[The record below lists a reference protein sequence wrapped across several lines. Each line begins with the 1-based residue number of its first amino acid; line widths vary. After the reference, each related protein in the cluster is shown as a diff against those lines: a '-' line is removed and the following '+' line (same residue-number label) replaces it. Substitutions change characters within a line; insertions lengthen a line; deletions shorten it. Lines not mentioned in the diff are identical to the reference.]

1 MMTGPLINR
10 TRSTRG
16 GNNNLVLK
24 VAVPLKSRLRS
35 FHGSKKSAQEKHKQ
49 SEYLES
55 RSPSHTTYTC
65 TSECT
70 REEPEDVVL
79 HTPTARRLDALSSQ
93 PFSFDKRKR
102 HRIMSFSRIS
112 SNKRQSQVRAPHQ
125 SKKCMKK
132 LPPALNGCG
141 VTINSPWE
149 TPCTTQVY
157 SPGFQCHHPTTE
169 MRDDDRMDIIH
180 TVSTDESDLPP
191 AISPAYKFVTI
202 EMAEQ
207 MEAMEALEE
216 FSSFSSSDYDICS
229 DEYMAS
235 HQEIDNTTKKS
246 LKKDKKKK
254 QKGYNHDEDKYS
266 IHMDKYSMHE
276 SHSPSSPNYSMWTSL
291 HEGIIYYQCCRGQ
304 EID

>member
-1 MMTGPLINR
+1 MTGPLIHR
-10 TRSTRG
+10 TRSSKG
-16 GNNNLVLK
+16 GNNGLVLK

-35 FHGSKKSAQEKHKQ
+35 FHGSKKSAQEKQKQ

-55 RSPSHTTYTC
+55 RSPSHTTYTY

-79 HTPTARRLDALSSQ
+79 LTPTARRLDALSTQ
-93 PFSFDKRKR
+93 PFTFDRR
-102 HRIMSFSRIS
+102 RRNRIMSFSRNS
-112 SNKRQSQVRAPHQ
+112 SSKRQTQVRAPHQ

-132 LPPALNGCG
+132 LPPALSGCG
-141 VTINSPWE
+141 VQLNSPWV
-149 TPCTTQVY
+149 TPCTTQAY
-157 SPGFQCHHPTTE
+157 SPPRFQCYHPTTE
-169 MRDDDRMDIIH
+169 MRDDKRMDIIQS
-180 TVSTDESDLPP
+180 VSTDESDLPL

-216 FSSFSSSDYDICS
+216 FSSFDSSDYDICS

-235 HQEIDNTTKKS
+235 HQEEKDTTQITQ
-246 LKKDKKKK
+246 KKDKKKK
-254 QKGYNHDEDKYS
+254 QKGYNQNVDKYS
-266 IHMDKYSMHE
+266 VHIDKYSMHE
-276 SHSPSSPNYSMWTSL
+276 SHSPSSSNCGMWRSL
-291 HEGIIYYQCCRGQ
+291 QEGIIYSQCCHGS